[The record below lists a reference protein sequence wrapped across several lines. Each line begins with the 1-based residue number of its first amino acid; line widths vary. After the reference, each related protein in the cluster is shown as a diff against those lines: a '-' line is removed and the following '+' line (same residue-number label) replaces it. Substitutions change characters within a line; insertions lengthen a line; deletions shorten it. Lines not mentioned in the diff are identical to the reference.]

1 MTLILVMALIS
12 HNILTS
18 FYQSHLNEWEVC
30 KYKFFVYCQIYQCI
44 VDYQQLLGKHF
55 FKF

>member
-1 MTLILVMALIS
+1 MTLILVMVLIS

-18 FYQSHLNEWEVC
+18 FYQSHLNKWEVC
-30 KYKFFVYCQIYQCI
+30 KYNFFVYCQIYQCI